1 MPLILRP
8 RLAWNALRNH
18 FCILVYYC
26 PFLLIV
32 SKFVCLQLLILWT
45 HRLPMES
52 YASWSQSRPSS
63 SPELCFQ
70 SRLAQNL
77 EAARN
82 LVKDMCHIVHLQC
95 CVSGLLQMSSTH
107 DDMITHFVTR
117 AQQASMEKGL
127 STTCFTQPALLTAVA
142 AGAQVK
148 RTEVQSH
155 QACQNLCNAGHPAVT
170 VLQYSR
176 TQCDIVSKHPS
187 TVFINRGCNVD
198 DQDMRQQHTSCRDD
212 AVPVAYRHLE

>member
-1 MPLILRP
+1 
-8 RLAWNALRNH
+8 
-18 FCILVYYC
+18 
-26 PFLLIV
+26 
-32 SKFVCLQLLILWT
+32 
-45 HRLPMES
+45 MES

-95 CVSGLLQMSSTH
+95 CVSGLLQISSTH

-155 QACQNLCNAGHPAVT
+155 QACQTLCNAGHPAVT

-212 AVPVAYRHLE
+212 AVPTVIWSRPREFVVHMPRSLAVNAPRWMLRFLRMLRPILRGMPFIPIHAGAVAQQLL